1 MNDFS
6 YTEWHAMADIDI
18 QMRIGNFVQHHRLK
32 QNKTQND
39 KLIICSL
46 IFFKEML

>member
-1 MNDFS
+1 MKTLQIESVEFDFK
-6 YTEWHAMADIDI
+6 I
-18 QMRIGNFVQHHRLK
+18 FK

-46 IFFKEML
+46 IFFKEMWVLKVSIVF